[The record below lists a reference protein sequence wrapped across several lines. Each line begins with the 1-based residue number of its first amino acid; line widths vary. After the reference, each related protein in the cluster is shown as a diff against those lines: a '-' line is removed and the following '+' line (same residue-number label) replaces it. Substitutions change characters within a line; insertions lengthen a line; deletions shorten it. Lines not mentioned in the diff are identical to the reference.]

1 MTHACAVPY
10 TQDTAQKRAPQFG
23 GLPGA
28 CRADRYEDAG
38 TDEVRYV
45 VVEGNQLLLLRSPL
59 GISRPRSGPTKV
71 GTDHGQGDTQ
81 GRCHA
86 GQRHRRSFGPLGRKL
101 VPRCRWWRWTRP
113 GPNAPDMPFSC
124 VLYEPVPQYDT
135 CMYLK
140 VDMGE
145 NSSAGACDTIVII
158 LPSRRVCEPAETKK
172 KRE

>member
-28 CRADRYEDAG
+28 CRADRNEDAG

-45 VVEGNQLLLLRSPL
+45 VVEVNQLLLLRSPL

-113 GPNAPDMPFSC
+113 GPNAPDHALF
-124 VLYEPVPQYDT
+124 VHLIRTRATVRHLYVPKGRYGGKQ
-135 CMYLK
+135 L
-140 VDMGE
+140 GW
-145 NSSAGACDTIVII
+145 G
-158 LPSRRVCEPAETKK
+158 L
-172 KRE
+172 